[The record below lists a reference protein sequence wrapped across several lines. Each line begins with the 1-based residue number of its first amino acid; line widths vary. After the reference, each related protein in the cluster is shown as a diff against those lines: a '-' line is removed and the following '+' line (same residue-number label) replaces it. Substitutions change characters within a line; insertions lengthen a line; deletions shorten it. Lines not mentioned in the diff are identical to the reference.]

1 MQCEAILKSHK
12 LDIRGYF
19 AGQISACIS
28 LTAGALLDGTP
39 VVSSLWRTSEIRAGI
54 ILGRILQRDLLDEWE
69 CCWRGEDVL
78 GVGAPLLFCAM
89 L

>member
-1 MQCEAILKSHK
+1 MNQVVEDTSFG
-12 LDIRGYF
+12 LDSR
-19 AGQISACIS
+19 C
-28 LTAGALLDGTP
+28 ALCPSRANSVFLDVTP
-39 VVSSLWRTSEIRAGI
+39 VVSSLWRTSEIHAGI

-78 GVGAPLLFCAM
+78 GVEAPLLFCAM